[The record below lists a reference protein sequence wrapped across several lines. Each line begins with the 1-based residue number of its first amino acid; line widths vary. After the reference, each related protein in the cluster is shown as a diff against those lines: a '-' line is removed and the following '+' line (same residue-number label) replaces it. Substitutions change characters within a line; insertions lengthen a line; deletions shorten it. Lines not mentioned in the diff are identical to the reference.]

1 MTIIAQK
8 IRIYPNNKQKTALEG
23 AFGTSRFAYNW
34 AIQQCLDSK
43 KTGER
48 YPTGYD
54 LSKQFNA
61 GF

>member
-48 YPTGYD
+48 RQD
-54 LSKQFNA
+54 
-61 GF
+61 